1 MSNYIFLNYLQFV
14 TNGINSLYLVMI
26 KLIKP
31 YKGHEAGQIIGLGC
45 VQEARLIKKGIA
57 IKLKLPQKD
66 YGTKS

>member
-1 MSNYIFLNYLQFV
+1 
-14 TNGINSLYLVMI
+14 MI

-31 YKGHEAGQIIGLGC
+31 YQGHQQGEIIGLGC

-57 IKLKLPQKD
+57 IKLKLPKKD